1 MILSLRFI
9 FKPFIIYVGYSQNI
23 HTWVLPE
30 NLDWFP
36 LIFRTITTIIP
47 DSSTR
52 LKYKTASLLSHVLK
66 SWLECLLHE
75 NDEVKILQRDPLEW
89 LECNFIRPSVPSLSL
104 SLSLSLLLLP
114 HFYDC
119 HMIPSSHQMIF
130 ALGPIL
136 AIMAEKLPTP
146 SIGCA
151 TLPHSYWPE
160 SSALGN
166 AADSVFTW
174 VPNPGWVPGFLEKN
188 GLGF

>member
-1 MILSLRFI
+1 M
-9 FKPFIIYVGYSQNI
+9 
-23 HTWVLPE
+23 
-30 NLDWFP
+30 
-36 LIFRTITTIIP
+36 
-47 DSSTR
+47 
-52 LKYKTASLLSHVLK
+52 
-66 SWLECLLHE
+66 
-75 NDEVKILQRDPLEW
+75 QRDPLEW
-89 LECNFIRPSVPSLSL
+89 LECNFIRPSVP
-104 SLSLSLLLLP
+104 SLLLLP

-166 AADSVFTW
+166 AADSVFIW

-188 GLGF
+188 GLGFLNLQTRVPWVFVFFIFHSMNLGKKCVICIKIDNRN